1 MWLWNIIYI
10 KKIIY
15 FVLIMSSEEKKSED
29 YRSTENP
36 VEELVRRNILYL
48 SEQIPDLENI
58 YAEIGFT
65 RRRMREIENELESRQ
80 AEAEYNRLDAALGRL
95 TFDEQ
100 ETLERERDRINNR
113 LDIAEELAAAA
124 AARDAQERN
133 ELLYNLEQINARLQA
148 RSYPLSEVPI
158 EIFRNNN
165 DDTTTTGGRRRTQTA
180 RRVKKNKKSKKRSKK
195 NSKGKSKRI
204 LKLGNK

>member
-1 MWLWNIIYI
+1 
-10 KKIIY
+10 
-15 FVLIMSSEEKKSED
+15 MSSEEKKSED